1 MLAIGQLKEVR
12 TSSRRGSV
20 LTVGWKAMWCGNA
33 HTPKQPRG
41 PTEARGSITK
51 LTSVETCNQD
61 SAQRVQWLRREL
73 HEAVVAAAVGV
84 TAGVMH
90 TVAAAGKEHKCQLGP
105 IIFTTINVNGFPAK
119 TLVDTGSPATIISLE
134 FVLDV
139 FIKNRSP
146 QQTAAQWQVET
157 QKRFSEPN
165 ITLSTYSRRRLDILV
180 ETHLRLSQ
188 GGQTVEAPVL
198 VRKDAP
204 NPLLLGT
211 DLQSQLGFALVMI
224 SPQARVDLLSG
235 SPMVQVGEVFKEPDK
250 STDQSDHQP
259 PPTTNSSSRTGGGMV
274 QVGEVMGKS
283 DHRPQPITNSS
294 SQTGSGMVRV
304 GGR

>member
-1 MLAIGQLKEVR
+1 MCGCVPAEVLIR
-12 TSSRRGSV
+12 PCST
-20 LTVGWKAMWCGNA
+20 ANPADIC
-33 HTPKQPRG
+33 
-41 PTEARGSITK
+41 
-51 LTSVETCNQD
+51 
-61 SAQRVQWLRREL
+61 
-73 HEAVVAAAVGV
+73 VAAAVRV

-90 TVAAAGKEHKCQLGP
+90 TVAAAGKEPKCQLGP
-105 IIFTTINVNGFPAK
+105 VIFTTIEVNGVPAK

-139 FIKNRSP
+139 FAKNRSP

-165 ITLSTYSRRRLDILV
+165 ITLSTYGGQRLDILA

-198 VRKDAP
+198 VQKDAP

-211 DLQSQLGFALVMI
+211 DLQFRLGFALVMI

-235 SPMVQVGEVFKEPDK
+235 SPMVQVGGCLRNQTNQLVSLVSFINRSPIHRLGPGVEWFKW
-250 STDQSDHQP
+250 
-259 PPTTNSSSRTGGGMV
+259 
-274 QVGEVMGKS
+274 
-283 DHRPQPITNSS
+283 
-294 SQTGSGMVRV
+294 
-304 GGR
+304 GR